1 MVRKNTAATVTTL
14 LCAMLFIVIGSCFS
28 AFVYKGKIIEVK
40 NPNFV
45 LAAGIAVYS
54 GNGDKQI
61 NSLELS
67 KMKLGLKPAT
77 GEEDVET
84 GIPTTITDKQGS
96 EGQYAKFTLYAP
108 NGCIIYITN
117 IAIKSEKTQEEI
129 MEEREN
135 IMVSIKELDGK
146 ATSLKE
152 DKVELGR
159 TSATDERQPLTFFIW
174 LKKGAG
180 SGLEA
185 SKISF
190 DISIELL
197 A

>member
-1 MVRKNTAATVTTL
+1 M
-14 LCAMLFIVIGSCFS
+14 
-28 AFVYKGKIIEVK
+28 IE
-40 NPNFV
+40 
-45 LAAGIAVYS
+45 
-54 GNGDKQI
+54 
-61 NSLELS
+61 
-67 KMKLGLKPAT
+67 
-77 GEEDVET
+77 
-84 GIPTTITDKQGS
+84 
-96 EGQYAKFTLYAP
+96 
-108 NGCIIYITN
+108 
-117 IAIKSEKTQEEI
+117 SEKSQEEI